1 MKNQPATLWLTGLSA
16 AGKTTLAQAL
26 AERLVAAGA
35 VCQILDGDVV
45 RKELSCDLGF
55 SKADRSEN
63 IRRVA
68 DRCRQINDAGT
79 WAIAALISPYRED
92 REQAR
97 RIVGEGRFFEV
108 YLATPL
114 AVCEARDPKGLYRRA
129 RAGDLANFTGVSDP
143 YEEPLNPDLRLDTA
157 ALSVVG
163 CVDATMDLMQRR

>member
-26 AERLVAAGA
+26 AERLAAAGTA
-35 VCQILDGDVV
+35 CQILDGDVV
-45 RKELSCDLGF
+45 RKELSRDLGF

-79 WAIAALISPYRED
+79 WAIAALISPYRDD
-92 REQAR
+92 RERAR

-108 YLATPL
+108 YLATSL

-129 RAGDLANFTGVSDP
+129 RAGDLANFTGISDP
-143 YEEPLNPDLRLDTA
+143 YEAPLNPDLRLDTA
-157 ALSVVG
+157 ALSVAG
-163 CVDATMDLMQRR
+163 CVDAAMDLMQRR

>member
-26 AERLVAAGA
+26 AERLAAMGA
-35 VCQILDGDVV
+35 ACQVLDGDVV
-45 RKELSCDLGF
+45 RKELSRDLGF

-79 WAIAALISPYRED
+79 WAIAALISPYRDD
-92 REQAR
+92 RERAR
-97 RIVGEGRFFEV
+97 RTVGEGRFFEV

-129 RAGDLANFTGVSDP
+129 RAGDLANFTGISDP
-143 YEEPLNPDLRLDTA
+143 YEEPLSPDLRLDTV
-157 ALSVVG
+157 ALSVAG